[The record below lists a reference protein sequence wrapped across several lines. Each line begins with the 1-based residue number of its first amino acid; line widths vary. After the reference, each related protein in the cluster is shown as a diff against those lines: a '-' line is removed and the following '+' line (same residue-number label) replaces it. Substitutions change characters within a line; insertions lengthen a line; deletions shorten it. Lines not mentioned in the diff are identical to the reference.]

1 MKRGRVWLVC
11 LLVFLVCLP
20 PAFFVAITLIGHARP
35 LPYVSVWIDR
45 LVLAAV
51 ALGLPTLAA
60 LCFYRFLSGRRSGN
74 GANRPSNGTPRQLDN
89 NGVS

>member
-1 MKRGRVWLVC
+1 MKKRRRWLVS
-11 LLVFLVCLP
+11 LLVFLVCVP

-51 ALGLPTLAA
+51 ALGLPSLAA
-60 LCFYRFLSGRRSGN
+60 FCIYRFVSGSSSGN
-74 GANRPSNGTPRQLDN
+74 GANLHE
-89 NGVS
+89 